1 MSIFGYILKVKL
13 IFLYS
18 KLILDKTRHD
28 KEEDVEEEEPETLT
42 NTGRKRRSA
51 ASKATKRLSN
61 FISDEVDPLAFLEDD
76 ASDDDFDK
84 QLKTHQESDDDD
96 DDEGDDE
103 SSIASNQDDD
113 DGQEVISGPIR
124 TPTKRYYGGVR
135 SEFDLNI
142 LREEK
147 DFRRKNYFFNYFKD
161 FNIVD
166 WQPFEQNHLGFQM
179 PDAKSVQFKIGQ
191 AGQADT
197 FEAFETRQDGK
208 DKYSFYAGGP
218 IRASDWC
225 PASVNGLDVL
235 AVGVDDDFDTPTK
248 SFVQLWTFGT
258 NHKPQFKLMLDVGQV
273 RIHCLKW
280 CPSLRFDG
288 DDDQRLGLLAV
299 ATSLGTVQVLVIDK
313 TLLYTA
319 ALANTTKY
327 YHAIPSKVLKR
338 QDQANHCLRLSWYR
352 GKDHRVLAGAF
363 IVSKKNRQKK

>member
-1 MSIFGYILKVKL
+1 MCHKCGVKEFTTYLGIKYHLKTCGKSQEEL
-13 IFLYS
+13 ESEMIRCQHCNYRGTEYNYKCHYRNRHS
-18 KLILDKTRHD
+18 KLILEKTND
-28 KEEDVEEEEPETLT
+28 KEEEVEDEEPETLT

-142 LREEK
+142 LRDEK

-197 FEAFETRQDGK
+197 FEAFETRKDGK

-218 IRASDWC
+218 IRASD
-225 PASVNGLDVL
+225 L
-235 AVGVDDDFDTPTK
+235 
-248 SFVQLWTFGT
+248 
-258 NHKPQFKLMLDVGQV
+258 
-273 RIHCLKW
+273 
-280 CPSLRFDG
+280 G
-288 DDDQRLGLLAV
+288 D
-299 ATSLGTVQVLVIDK
+299 
-313 TLLYTA
+313 
-319 ALANTTKY
+319 
-327 YHAIPSKVLKR
+327 
-338 QDQANHCLRLSWYR
+338 
-352 GKDHRVLAGAF
+352 
-363 IVSKKNRQKK
+363 